1 MLAESN
7 RKTRLPKFIE
17 ETSNLLGIPPED
29 LEISNL
35 DRMVEIRSHIR
46 TDSWG
51 VVAAHD
57 CTRPQVEAFL
67 QRLAATEPAPVWI
80 VSSLRYQ
87 EAIGAVRTP
96 MANVLPVWLEINEG
110 LGYLDLVSSDEKSW
124 VTISWEDWTD
134 TFVIEAGGAW
144 AELVETT
151 PKNLWHARH
160 NIIDVFPN
168 GKAWLENLP
177 NLIADLEQEWHLDL
191 EPQTRGNYAFVI
203 PCGEH
208 VLKLL
213 PPSDNLN
220 RELTTMLAWNGN
232 GAAKIHKHNA
242 DRGAMLIE
250 RLRPGAEL
258 TTLYHQGRDEEAT
271 QIACTLMPRL
281 AIPLTNGQIPIPNS
295 HHQIPLPNSHNQ
307 IPLPS
312 QGGVRGGLAAPETPA
327 NQQIPTAVHRAADLA
342 NLRKRFN
349 GKTGPFPTH
358 LVEAAETLFKDLIAS
373 QGPPHLIHADLHHEN
388 ILQSERGWLAIDPH
402 GLIAEREFEAYSW
415 LNNPNGLSKN
425 PDLKAITQRR
435 LHQISDLTGFDRER
449 IRGWA
454 IACAVLS
461 SWWSFDGHGA
471 ANEADLAVA
480 EVLLRHR
487 AQ

>member
-1 MLAESN
+1 
-7 RKTRLPKFIE
+7 LPNTYTN
-17 ETSNLLGIPPED
+17 ET
-29 LEISNL
+29 
-35 DRMVEIRSHIR
+35 
-46 TDSWG
+46 
-51 VVAAHD
+51 
-57 CTRPQVEAFL
+57 
-67 QRLAATEPAPVWI
+67 AT
-80 VSSLRYQ
+80 S
-87 EAIGAVRTP
+87 
-96 MANVLPVWLEINEG
+96 
-110 LGYLDLVSSDEKSW
+110 
-124 VTISWEDWTD
+124 
-134 TFVIEAGGAW
+134 
-144 AELVETT
+144 
-151 PKNLWHARH
+151 

-168 GKAWLENLP
+168 GNAWLESLP
-177 NLIADLEQEWHLDL
+177 NLIADLQQKWQLTL

-203 PCGEH
+203 PCGEN

-213 PPSDNLN
+213 PLSDNFN

-232 GAAKIHKHNA
+232 GAAKIHKHDA

-271 QIACTLMPRL
+271 EIACTLMPRL
-281 AIPLTNGQIPIPNS
+281 AIPQPSNS
-295 HHQIPLPNSHNQ
+295 P
-307 IPLPS
+307 
-312 QGGVRGGLAAPETPA
+312 
-327 NQQIPTAVHRAADLA
+327 IPTAADRAADLQ

-358 LVEAAETLFKDLIAS
+358 LVEAAESLFKDLIAS

-425 PDLKAITQRR
+425 PDLKAITKRR
-435 LHQISDLTGFDRER
+435 LYQIADLTGFDRER
-449 IRGWA
+449 VRGWA

-461 SWWSFDGHGA
+461 SWWSFDGHGS

-480 EVLLRHR
+480 DALLSLS
-487 AQ
+487 

>member
-1 MLAESN
+1 VPVPYTNETA
-7 RKTRLPKFIE
+7 
-17 ETSNLLGIPPED
+17 TSN
-29 LEISNL
+29 
-35 DRMVEIRSHIR
+35 IR
-46 TDSWG
+46 
-51 VVAAHD
+51 
-57 CTRPQVEAFL
+57 
-67 QRLAATEPAPVWI
+67 
-80 VSSLRYQ
+80 
-87 EAIGAVRTP
+87 
-96 MANVLPVWLEINEG
+96 
-110 LGYLDLVSSDEKSW
+110 
-124 VTISWEDWTD
+124 
-134 TFVIEAGGAW
+134 
-144 AELVETT
+144 
-151 PKNLWHARH
+151 
-160 NIIDVFPN
+160 DVFPN

-177 NLIADLEQEWHLDL
+177 TLIADLQREWHLAL

-203 PCGEH
+203 PCGDH

-213 PPSDNLN
+213 PPSDTFN

-232 GAAKIHKHNA
+232 GAAKIQRYDA

-258 TTLYHQGRDEEAT
+258 TTLYHQGRDEQAT
-271 QIACTLMPRL
+271 EIACTLMPKL
-281 AIPLTNGQIPIPNS
+281 AIPLTSS
-295 HHQIPLPNSHNQ
+295 HQ

-312 QGGVRGGLAAPETPA
+312 QGGGRGGLAAPHTPDDQQPA
-327 NQQIPTAVHRAADLA
+327 PNQNTPIPTAADRAADLA

-349 GKTGPFPTH
+349 GRTGPFPPH

-425 PDLKAITQRR
+425 PDLKAVTKRR
-435 LHQISDLTGFDRER
+435 LDQISDLTGFDRER

-461 SWWSFDGHGA
+461 SWWSFDGHGK
-471 ANEADLAVA
+471 ANQADLAVA
-480 EVLLRHR
+480 GQLLSLT
-487 AQ
+487 